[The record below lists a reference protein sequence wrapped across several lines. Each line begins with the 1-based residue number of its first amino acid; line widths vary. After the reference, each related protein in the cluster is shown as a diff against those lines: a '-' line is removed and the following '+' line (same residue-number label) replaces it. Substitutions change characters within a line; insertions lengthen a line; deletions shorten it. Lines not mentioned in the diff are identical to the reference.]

1 MKKMIALIFTLFIIM
16 SVICIKQYLD
26 ISDYKSEI
34 KAAAANK
41 IKSCEKYEDTEE
53 SENQMNESMNPD
65 GYADVAIRYIKTIK
79 SGKSTDLYSD
89 KLKKVKDIL
98 SEGLLD
104 KLSPDMTEKE
114 IEAEKAYIKNI
125 DKDSITTTRVTDIN
139 YSYYKRNNN
148 TYEVTVIYTLR
159 TLQGDRN
166 DLQRYLSR
174 LYIEKAD
181 KGYKITNILEDST
194 LSDGIY

>member
-41 IKSCEKYEDTEE
+41 IKSCEKYGDTEE

-181 KGYKITNILEDST
+181 KGYKITNIIEDST

>member
-1 MKKMIALIFTLFIIM
+1 
-16 SVICIKQYLD
+16 
-26 ISDYKSEI
+26 
-34 KAAAANK
+34 
-41 IKSCEKYEDTEE
+41 
-53 SENQMNESMNPD
+53 MNESMNPD

-181 KGYKITNILEDST
+181 KGYKITNIIEDST

>member
-1 MKKMIALIFTLFIIM
+1 
-16 SVICIKQYLD
+16 
-26 ISDYKSEI
+26 
-34 KAAAANK
+34 
-41 IKSCEKYEDTEE
+41 
-53 SENQMNESMNPD
+53 
-65 GYADVAIRYIKTIK
+65 
-79 SGKSTDLYSD
+79 
-89 KLKKVKDIL
+89 
-98 SEGLLD
+98 
-104 KLSPDMTEKE
+104 MTEKE

-181 KGYKITNILEDST
+181 KGYKITNIIEDST

>member
-41 IKSCEKYEDTEE
+41 IGSCEKYEDTEE
-53 SENQMNESMNPD
+53 SENQTNESMNPD

-166 DLQRYLSR
+166 DLQRYLCR

-181 KGYKITNILEDST
+181 KGYKITNIIEDST

>member
-114 IEAEKAYIKNI
+114 M
-125 DKDSITTTRVTDIN
+125 T
-139 YSYYKRNNN
+139 
-148 TYEVTVIYTLR
+148 
-159 TLQGDRN
+159 
-166 DLQRYLSR
+166 
-174 LYIEKAD
+174 
-181 KGYKITNILEDST
+181 
-194 LSDGIY
+194 